1 VGDIQIDS
9 EMVKQLM
16 DTGRFETMSHKV
28 DEDEHSMEMHLP
40 YIAHRMK
47 GKDFTLVPILVGNLS
62 VDSEIAYG
70 KLLAPYL
77 SDPRNFFIISS
88 DFCHWGK
95 RFRFQWYIIQT
106 FVYPFNV
113 HDSTQVREKTWCNL
127 AVDREAGQDG
137 HGSDRKTG

>member
-95 RFRFQWYIIQT
+95 RFRFQWYEKRHGAIWQSIEKLDRMGMDLIEKL
-106 FVYPFNV
+106 VENLPFN
-113 HDSTQVREKTWCNL
+113 QRENIRINL
-127 AVDREAGQDG
+127 E
-137 HGSDRKTG
+137 